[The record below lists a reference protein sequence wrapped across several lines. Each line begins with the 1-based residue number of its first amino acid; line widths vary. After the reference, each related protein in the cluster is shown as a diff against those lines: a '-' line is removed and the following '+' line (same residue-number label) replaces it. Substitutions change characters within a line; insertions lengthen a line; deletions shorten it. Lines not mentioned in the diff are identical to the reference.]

1 MVTKEEL
8 EKAQTTIFKWFME
21 QVKDTTVPTT
31 LLDYTVTTDDAKF
44 RLITHLSFLQEEEK

>member
-8 EKAQTTIFKWFME
+8 EKAQVTIFKWFME
-21 QVKDTTVPTT
+21 QDKDTVPTT

>member
-1 MVTKEEL
+1 MITKEEL
-8 EKAQTTIFKWFME
+8 EKAQATIFKWFME
-21 QVKDTTVPTT
+21 QVNDTTVPTT